1 MTCIIL
7 GGGGGGGS
15 GVLVSVFAGS
25 WLFGT
30 PTSLQFILWPIIDPL
45 LITYANVNFATPT

>member
-7 GGGGGGGS
+7 GGGGGGS

-45 LITYANVNFATPT
+45 LITFTQM